1 MRSTF
6 LGASLSLLYAVSV
19 AAVPHATR
27 ASTTPSAPSSTP
39 SSTPV
44 FRIKNLAALA
54 DQATGAW
61 KDAQCT
67 SEITDATL
75 DPTSRWNAAHAD
87 DALKSALDAWTTSGP
102 STGLGF
108 PEFISNY
115 FSGPDNWN
123 CKDIGN
129 TACSTVLTCNQA
141 QYPAGYLIMN
151 SFSSIHQ
158 LHQQTYNALGD
169 ALNRMQND
177 IGAFAGIFAPQLKDN
192 AEIIKFVIDAV
203 VLVASLGSS
212 FAWNIALKGL
222 TMAASKYFSMGK
234 DVTNAALISF
244 TTAMGK
250 DSLSSTKDALGTQ
263 NGISSALGVYFSA
276 WTDMESGYMSSLFN
290 GANDDTSISTLQ
302 TLTSSGS
309 MLLLSSKVDLT
320 GMTAQAQKTLYGQL
334 IPAAWAQGPGDLI
347 PRILR
352 KAGACSTSLDQSIRL
367 LMDTSTQVGGYVC
380 FNNDAFYVVNIDPSA
395 SADLQVFKP
404 LPGGNHETLNGEA
417 WGGVILEDI
426 VQSSYQAYQ
435 LNGNKNGYEMPA
447 LSKIID
453 GAGTEGDFVFQNGI
467 RTPGFFNL
475 PICEGVQETAD
486 IIKSGRKSGKYWPC
500 EAPEGYNSD
509 GTNVN
514 VNNGCINVDGETLC
528 KSKTKSTNIAD
539 QATGDSVATIY
550 AQFDGDNK
558 TGYKVVPGCK
568 LQASWPRSYGD
579 VYFGADNC
587 LYDSTGTN
595 INGQCCTEK
604 TEDLVVN
611 PYYGY

>member
-1 MRSTF
+1 
-6 LGASLSLLYAVSV
+6 
-19 AAVPHATR
+19 
-27 ASTTPSAPSSTP
+27 
-39 SSTPV
+39 
-44 FRIKNLAALA
+44 
-54 DQATGAW
+54 
-61 KDAQCT
+61 
-67 SEITDATL
+67 
-75 DPTSRWNAAHAD
+75 
-87 DALKSALDAWTTSGP
+87 
-102 STGLGF
+102 
-108 PEFISNY
+108 
-115 FSGPDNWN
+115 
-123 CKDIGN
+123 
-129 TACSTVLTCNQA
+129 
-141 QYPAGYLIMN
+141 
-151 SFSSIHQ
+151 
-158 LHQQTYNALGD
+158 
-169 ALNRMQND
+169 MQND
-177 IGAFAGIFAPQLKDN
+177 IGAFSSTFAPQLKDKSV
-192 AEIIKFVIDAV
+192 IVKFIIDAIILAATV
-203 VLVASLGSS
+203 GSS
-212 FAWNIALKGL
+212 FAWNIAFKSL
-222 TMAASKYFSMGK
+222 TMATSKYFTVSK

-244 TTAMGK
+244 ATAIGK
-250 DSLSSTKDALGTQ
+250 DSLTSSKDALGTQ
-263 NGISSALGVYFSA
+263 NDISSALGTYFTA
-276 WTDMESGYMSSLFN
+276 WTGMESGYVSSLFD
-290 GANDDTSISTLQ
+290 GANDDTSISSLQ

-334 IPAAWAQGPGDLI
+334 IPAAWAQGPGNLY

-352 KAGACSTSLDQSIRL
+352 KAGGCSTSLNWSIRL

-380 FNNDAFYVVNIDPSA
+380 FNNDAFYVVNINP
-395 SADLQVFKP
+395 SADLKVFDT
-404 LPGGNHETLNGEA
+404 LPGGNHETLNGVA

-453 GAGTEGDFVFQNGI
+453 GAGTEGDLVFQNGI

-475 PICEGVQETAD
+475 PICEGIQEIAD
-486 IIKSGRKSGKYWPC
+486 IIKKGRRNGKYWPC
-500 EAPEGYNSD
+500 EAPEGYNAD
-509 GTNVN
+509 GTDVH

-568 LQASWPRSYGD
+568 LQASWPRAYGD

-604 TEDLVVN
+604 TEDSVVN

>member
-1 MRSTF
+1 MRSFF
-6 LGASLSLLYAVSV
+6 LGTSLSLLYAVSV
-19 AAVPHATR
+19 AAVPHSTR
-27 ASTTPSAPSSTP
+27 VSTTPSAPSSTP
-39 SSTPV
+39 D
-44 FRIKNLAALA
+44 FKLKNLAALA

-67 SEITDATL
+67 TNITDATL
-75 DPTSRWNAAHAD
+75 DPTARWNAANAD
-87 DALKSALDAWTTSGP
+87 DALKSALDAWATSGP

-123 CKDIGN
+123 CADIGN

-141 QYPAGYLIMN
+141 EYPAGYLIMN

-177 IGAFAGIFAPQLKDN
+177 IGAFSGIFAPQLKDN
-192 AEIIKFVIDAV
+192 TELIKFIIDAI
-203 VLVASLGSS
+203 VLVASIGSS
-212 FAWNIALKGL
+212 FAWNIAFKGL
-222 TMAASKYFSMGK
+222 SMATSKYFSMGK

-244 TTAMGK
+244 TTSMGK
-250 DSLSSTKDALGTQ
+250 DSMKSTKDALGTQ

-276 WTDMESGYMSSLFN
+276 WTGMESGYMSSLFD
-290 GANDDTSISTLQ
+290 GANDDSSISPLK

-320 GMTAQAQKTLYGQL
+320 GMTAQAQKILYGQL
-334 IPAAWAQGPGDLI
+334 IPAAWAQGPGTLY

-352 KAGACSTSLDQSIRL
+352 KAGACSTAIDQDVLDY
-367 LMDTSTQVGGYVC
+367 MDKGALVGG
-380 FNNDAFYVVNIDPSA
+380 P
-395 SADLQVFKP
+395 
-404 LPGGNHETLNGEA
+404 PGGDHQTLNGDA

-447 LSKIID
+447 LSKIVD
-453 GAGTEGDFVFQNGI
+453 GAGTEGDLVFENGI

-475 PICEGVQETAD
+475 PICDDIAAAAD
-486 IIKSGRKSGKYWPC
+486 VVSWGGTKGKYWPC
-500 EAPEGYNSD
+500 EAPEGYNAG
-509 GTNVN
+509 GTNVH

-558 TGYKVVPGCK
+558 TSYKVVPGCK
-568 LQASWPRSYGD
+568 LQATWPRAYGD

-604 TEDLVVN
+604 TEDSIVN